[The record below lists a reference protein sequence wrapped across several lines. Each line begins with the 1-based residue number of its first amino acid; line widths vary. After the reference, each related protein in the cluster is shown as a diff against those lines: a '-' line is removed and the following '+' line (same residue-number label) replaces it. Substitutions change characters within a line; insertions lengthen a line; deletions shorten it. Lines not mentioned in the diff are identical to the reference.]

1 LRQGRPL
8 VEAGGVTDEVTA
20 DARRV
25 RVVLDLAACVAMS
38 TQMILK
44 SSATSASSPDTP
56 RLADDDGQAS
66 PVDEAAGV
74 DVQHRHRHSFI
85 MSSCRVSR
93 QRAFVLVN
101 GWGVGGSNPEPTD

>member
-1 LRQGRPL
+1 LRQGRPV
-8 VEAGGVTDEVTA
+8 VEVGGVTDEVTA

-25 RVVLDLAACVAMS
+25 RVVLDLAMS
-38 TQMILK
+38 TRMILK

-85 MSSCRVSR
+85 MSSCRVSW